1 MYLCN
6 LCVPQGSVLGPILFT
21 IYTVPLG
28 EIIRRH
34 NVSYHI
40 YADDTQLYLSFKPED
55 GVNAINKISNCITD
69 IKPWMLLNKLK
80 LNDSKTVFMIIR
92 KKRQQG
98 NYNCPDL
105 YIGQSV
111 IEPTTSLRNLGSQW
125 DYYLTMS
132 DQIKHL
138 CKVCY
143 LQLRSIYPIRKYLN
157 AEAVKTLLHAFVTS
171 RLDYGNGL
179 LYGIPKYM
187 VKRLQLIQNTAARL
201 VVQANRYSHIT
212 PILKQL
218 HWLPI
223 KQRIKY
229 KILLTVFKCIMGKSP
244 AYLQE
249 LFNVKGNG
257 QRSEI
262 KEPYS
267 ITVNIKFVK
276 VMG

>member
-1 MYLCN
+1 
-6 LCVPQGSVLGPILFT
+6 
-21 IYTVPLG
+21 
-28 EIIRRH
+28 
-34 NVSYHI
+34 
-40 YADDTQLYLSFKPED
+40 
-55 GVNAINKISNCITD
+55 
-69 IKPWMLLNKLK
+69 
-80 LNDSKTVFMIIR
+80 
-92 KKRQQG
+92 
-98 NYNCPDL
+98 
-105 YIGQSV
+105 
-111 IEPTTSLRNLGSQW
+111 
-125 DYYLTMS
+125 MS

-229 KILLTVFKCIMGKSP
+229 KILLTVFKCIMGKAP

-249 LFNVKGNG
+249 LLVVKEMDRDL
-257 QRSEI
+257 RSKNHTVLQSTSNSSKSWGDRAFSIAGPRLWNRLPTRLKAIDSIEVFK
-262 KEPYS
+262 KELKTLLFS
-267 ITVNIKFVK
+267 QAFK
-276 VMG
+276 